1 MSKIFL
7 FDAIG
12 ELHCMPMVDC
22 KMFTYFSE
30 ILCASRNEQIIQIN
44 GKSREGWGH
53 EEMAHASCFAPCH
66 YYVHL

>member
-1 MSKIFL
+1 
-7 FDAIG
+7 
-12 ELHCMPMVDC
+12 MPMVDC

-53 EEMAHASCFAPCH
+53 KEMAHASCFAPATTMFTSKTWIKGR
-66 YYVHL
+66 